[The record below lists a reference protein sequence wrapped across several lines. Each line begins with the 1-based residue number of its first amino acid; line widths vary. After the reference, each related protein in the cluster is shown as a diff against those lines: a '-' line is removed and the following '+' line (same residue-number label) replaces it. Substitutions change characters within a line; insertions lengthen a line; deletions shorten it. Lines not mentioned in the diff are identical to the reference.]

1 LKPLILFTGPEGS
14 GKTTLALNLKR
25 RLEGSGYKVKIV
37 RIRGTHTLAF
47 LIVMFLKKVFKFHG
61 EQLHYYEVWIPRRL
75 ESFWALLE
83 FISVIPLIVLY
94 YHLYRVRYV
103 VISERSLMDLVVWVL
118 GGLKSKNAI
127 VRSFVFRV
135 MLIFTLKY
143 KPIYITANVNELI
156 KRKPYEKDLILNLL
170 PYYELF
176 RETLGLEYIDTSSR
190 TISECLA
197 FLLGPEVMD

>member
-14 GKTTLALNLKR
+14 GKTTLALNLRR
-25 RLEGSGYKVKIV
+25 RLESSGYKVKIV

-47 LIVMFLKKVFKFHG
+47 LIVMFLKKAFNFRG
-61 EQLHYYEVWIPRRL
+61 EQLHYYKVWIPRRL
-75 ESFWALLE
+75 ESFWALIE

-94 YHLYRVRYV
+94 YHLYRVNYV
-103 VISERSLMDLVVWVL
+103 VISERSLMDLVIWVL

-143 KPIYITANVNELI
+143 KPIYITACVNELI

-176 RETLGLEYIDTSSR
+176 KRVLNLESINTSKFTID
-190 TISECLA
+190 ECLA
-197 FLLGPEVMD
+197 SFLASKY